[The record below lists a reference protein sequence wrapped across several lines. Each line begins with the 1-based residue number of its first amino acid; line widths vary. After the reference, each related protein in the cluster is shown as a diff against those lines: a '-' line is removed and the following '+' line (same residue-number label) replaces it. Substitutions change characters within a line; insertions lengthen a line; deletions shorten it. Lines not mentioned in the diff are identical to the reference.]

1 MAIKFGEV
9 QNNKNQR
16 GQLAAGK
23 QTFGPFGRYA
33 VAPVHTRFE
42 AVEWFRRTPNAK
54 VQVSVWNTE
63 SEDDYRL
70 VDSPIRVEDLITATF
85 LQRPF
90 DPKNDTKRRFRV
102 VR

>member
-1 MAIKFGEV
+1 MDSDSDILWGGES
-9 QNNKNQR
+9 
-16 GQLAAGK
+16 A
-23 QTFGPFGRYA
+23 
-33 VAPVHTRFE
+33 FE

-90 DPKNDTKRRFRV
+90 DPKSDTKRRFRV